1 MMENAKIASLN
12 KSVSELLLSGNT
24 VFRIPDFQRDF
35 VWSENEIKDL
45 INDFDEDSRNFEQ
58 ETDEL
63 SGYLLG
69 NIVLIGQ
76 GKNYEVIDGQQR
88 LTTLTII
95 FKALQAYAKNKA
107 DDSSAKYQEK
117 WRSYSSNLSKGYSL
131 TSDLGDYKGLKIS
144 HDSSLSFGDY
154 YRRLMEDDLESD
166 YIPDKETDKNIQSI
180 YDYVTEYFDSEEMS
194 EEKMIRFINYLTE
207 NVFLIMTTAPNES
220 KAFQLFEVLN
230 DRGRS
235 LEPLDLIKNMFL
247 KIITKNDKNNT
258 QKKEFLQHWSKFSEN
273 LEYPMTKDKRRSKLS
288 SSSFLSSYILAFEG
302 ENVRKN
308 DLFEYFKK
316 KHDQLSSK
324 DLIDFA
330 KNVNKVSEVY
340 SRLSMKE
347 FGSYLRDS
355 HKEMT
360 ILYDILGNE
369 QSKAML
375 MPFYFVDNED
385 KWKILDAT
393 TRFVASILFSFTQAN
408 QIEAFIPKMIQQYK
422 NDPNID
428 KLVSFIN
435 KEVAKYAA
443 DIRDSLPARR
453 LENKNGTV
461 SKKTTTIYRFL
472 EGYYCNR
479 MDAITPQTG
488 KRFSIEHIMSRKLTV
503 YDYSVMGFKDEE
515 EFEQYL
521 NRIGNLSLIYT
532 TDNSSLGNKPFSE
545 KSPHYKE
552 VDFFLTKKLSTQ
564 LSTSVS
570 NGKDTKLINQINK
583 SISTPKLTSKQQ
595 FFTKSMIDK
604 RSAEISHFLADILIQ
619 KI

>member
-1 MMENAKIASLN
+1 
-12 KSVSELLLSGNT
+12 
-24 VFRIPDFQRDF
+24 
-35 VWSENEIKDL
+35 
-45 INDFDEDSRNFEQ
+45 
-58 ETDEL
+58 
-63 SGYLLG
+63 
-69 NIVLIGQ
+69 
-76 GKNYEVIDGQQR
+76 
-88 LTTLTII
+88 
-95 FKALQAYAKNKA
+95 
-107 DDSSAKYQEK
+107 
-117 WRSYSSNLSKGYSL
+117 
-131 TSDLGDYKGLKIS
+131 
-144 HDSSLSFGDY
+144 
-154 YRRLMEDDLESD
+154 
-166 YIPDKETDKNIQSI
+166 
-180 YDYVTEYFDSEEMS
+180 
-194 EEKMIRFINYLTE
+194 
-207 NVFLIMTTAPNES
+207 
-220 KAFQLFEVLN
+220 
-230 DRGRS
+230 
-235 LEPLDLIKNMFL
+235 
-247 KIITKNDKNNT
+247 
-258 QKKEFLQHWSKFSEN
+258 
-273 LEYPMTKDKRRSKLS
+273 TKDKRRSKLS

-521 NRIGNLSLIYT
+521 NRIGNLSLI
-532 TDNSSLGNKPFSE
+532 
-545 KSPHYKE
+545 
-552 VDFFLTKKLSTQ
+552 
-564 LSTSVS
+564 
-570 NGKDTKLINQINK
+570 
-583 SISTPKLTSKQQ
+583 
-595 FFTKSMIDK
+595 
-604 RSAEISHFLADILIQ
+604 
-619 KI
+619 